1 MLSFLD
7 QSSVPLRKVFW
18 VGTVMAIFNPPVVG
32 LVFALLFAFKKET
45 RRVALIVAI
54 WSIIWAII
62 FAYIIGLLALHG
74 DIHINSTILR

>member
-18 VGTVMAIFNPPVVG
+18 IGMVMAIFNPPVVG
-32 LVFALLFAFKKET
+32 IMFALLFAFKKET
-45 RRVALIVAI
+45 RRVAIVVAI
-54 WSIIWAII
+54 WSIVWAII

-74 DIHINSTILR
+74 DIRINSTILQ